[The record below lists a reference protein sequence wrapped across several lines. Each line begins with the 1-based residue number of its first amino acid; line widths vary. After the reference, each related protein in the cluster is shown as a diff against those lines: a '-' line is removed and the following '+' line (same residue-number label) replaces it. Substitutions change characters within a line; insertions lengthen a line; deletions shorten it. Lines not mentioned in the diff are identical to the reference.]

1 MQWEGANA
9 MTLLYSHLQSPAC
22 TSHSQ
27 IQVDAEDKVAHECG
41 LRRPASGHR
50 TQSGEERIP
59 STLLPLPFTSHLVQ
73 MKTSCPQHQ
82 DMQSPTSY

>member
-9 MTLLYSHLQSPAC
+9 MTLLFSCLQSPAY

-27 IQVDAEDKVAHECG
+27 TQVDAEDKVAHECG
-41 LRRPASGHR
+41 LRRSASGHR
-50 TQSGEERIP
+50 TQSGEERIS
-59 STLLPLPFTSHLVQ
+59 STSLPLPLTSHLIQ
-73 MKTSCPQHQ
+73 MKTSYPQHQ